1 MDPSCVGTLGKPLS
15 PFTLSVSF
23 FKWIGSKHQC
33 LSEGMFIGRTWTIW
47 KLCAEESS
55 FKIGIFDLQTFMV
68 PFLGNTDELIVKALK
83 TKLSV

>member
-1 MDPSCVGTLGKPLS
+1 
-15 PFTLSVSF
+15 
-23 FKWIGSKHQC
+23 
-33 LSEGMFIGRTWTIW
+33 MFIGRTWYIW

-68 PFLGNTDELIVKALK
+68 PFLGNTDELVMKALK